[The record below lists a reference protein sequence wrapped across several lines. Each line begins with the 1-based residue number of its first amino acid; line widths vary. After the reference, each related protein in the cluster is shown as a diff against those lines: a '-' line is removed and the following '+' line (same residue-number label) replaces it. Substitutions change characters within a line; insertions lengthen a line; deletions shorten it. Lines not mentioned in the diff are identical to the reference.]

1 MTELEA
7 LWKGWLAG
15 IAIAAPVGPVNVLC
29 LRRTLSRGWRS
40 GLVSGFGAAVAD
52 AWYGGIA
59 AFSVRIVIQFLRSQE
74 AWIKVVGGLLLVGLG
89 IRYWLRP
96 AKGLSDGGEEANGG
110 TDFASAFLL
119 NLANPTTIL
128 SFLALLAALGAA
140 APSDHPVTVLVVA
153 GIFSG
158 SMSWWILLAAA
169 AERLRDRFNESGMRW
184 MNRVA
189 ALAIGGFGVFTFV
202 SGWLQSRH

>member
-7 LWKGWLAG
+7 VWKGLLAG
-15 IAIAAPVGPVNVLC
+15 VAIAAPVGPVNVLC
-29 LRRTLSRGWRS
+29 LRRTLSKGWKS

-74 AWIKVVGGLLLVGLG
+74 APIKLIGGLLLIGLG

-96 AKGLSDGGEEANGG
+96 AHMSENEEESNGG

-128 SFLALLAALGAA
+128 SFLAVLAALGAA
-140 APSDHPVTVLVVA
+140 TRSERPVTVLMIA

-158 SMSWWILLAAA
+158 SMTWWILLAVL
-169 AERLRDRFNESGMRW
+169 AELLRDRFNESGMKW

-189 ALAIGGFGVFTFV
+189 ALAIAGFGVFTLI
-202 SGWLQSRH
+202 SGWLKSRG

>member
-7 LWKGWLAG
+7 LWKGLLAG
-15 IAIAAPVGPVNVLC
+15 VAIAAPVGPVNVLC
-29 LRRTLSRGWRS
+29 LRRTLSKGWKS

-74 AWIKVVGGLLLVGLG
+74 TKIKLIGGLLLIGLG

-96 AKGLSDGGEEANGG
+96 AHMSENEDEQNGG
-110 TDFASAFLL
+110 ADFASAFLL
-119 NLANPTTIL
+119 TLANPTTIL
-128 SFLALLAALGAA
+128 SFLAVLAALGAA
-140 APSDHPVTVLVVA
+140 TRSESPVTLLMVA

-158 SMSWWILLAAA
+158 SMTWWILLTVL
-169 AERLRDRFNESGMRW
+169 AERLRDRFNESGMKW

-189 ALAIGGFGVFTFV
+189 AMAIAGFGVFTFI
-202 SGWLQSRH
+202 SGWLKSRG